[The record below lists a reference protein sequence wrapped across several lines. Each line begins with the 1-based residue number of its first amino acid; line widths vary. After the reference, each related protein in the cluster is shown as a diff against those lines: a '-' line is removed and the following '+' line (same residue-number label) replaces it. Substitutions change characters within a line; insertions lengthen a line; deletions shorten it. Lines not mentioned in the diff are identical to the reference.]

1 MQRLVAA
8 RLPLATRL
16 TLASRPMLN
25 RAVVNAAPRMLS
37 TKSNIPADH
46 SWRQQNHIWT
56 EDEVQ
61 ERMKTADVKH
71 MPQTLADDVLQKM
84 VRVAYHAFNFV
95 TGYNHDD
102 PPTSSIGYRLIILE
116 SVAGVPGML
125 GGMFR
130 HFRSLRQL
138 ERDHG
143 FIFTLLEEYAPP
155 QCICS
160 EPKLVPHIPA

>member
-1 MQRLVAA
+1 MMLR
-8 RLPLATRL
+8 PATRAMARPFTTLVPPRALFTRAGDLL
-16 TLASRPMLN
+16 TR
-25 RAVVNAAPRMLS
+25 AAPRCLS
-37 TKSNIPADH
+37 TKAGDADH

-56 EDEVQ
+56 EAEVAD
-61 ERMKTADVKH
+61 RMATHQQKHLPQNVADS
-71 MPQTLADDVLQKM
+71 VLQKM

-95 TGYNHDD
+95 TGYDHAD

-143 FIFTLLEEYAPP
+143 FIFTLLEEA
-155 QCICS
+155 
-160 EPKLVPHIPA
+160 E